1 MDLKD
6 PKNQQMLMVGILM
19 AAVLYFFFFA
29 AFVPFGFRAQ
39 LDRTGMLT
47 AQYAKLTLDL
57 AKARQMVNDLP
68 KLKKEYEELHASWLL
83 AKQLLP
89 EEKEVASLLS
99 KVTIA
104 GQQSGVKFALFR
116 PNPPVDQGYYTEHPV
131 EVSVTGGYHE
141 VATFLSEI
149 ANLSRIVNVSRLVL
163 VSLAD
168 GPPEESVQANF
179 IASAYTLKRSAQD
192 DRENPQAK

>member
-6 PKNQQMLMVGILM
+6 PKNQQMLIIGVLM

-29 AFVPFGFRAQ
+29 PFLPFGFRAQ
-39 LDRTGMLT
+39 LDRQGMLT
-47 AQYAKLTLDL
+47 AQYTKLTLDL

-83 AKQLLP
+83 AQQLLP

-104 GQQSGVKFALFR
+104 GQQSGVEFALFK
-116 PNPPVDQGYYTEHPV
+116 PNPPVDQGYYVEHPV
-131 EVSVTGGYHE
+131 EVSVTGGFHE
-141 VATFLSEI
+141 VAVFLSEI

-163 VSLAD
+163 VSLED
-168 GPPEESVQANF
+168 KPPEESVQGNF
-179 IASAYTLKRSAQD
+179 IASAYTLKRSAED
-192 DRENPQAK
+192 GHESP